1 MGYNDS
7 AILVVATRNPG
18 KAREFRQLLSSLP
31 FRVLSLDDVGVD
43 IEVEETGDTFN
54 ANAELKV
61 RAYQMASGELTIAD
75 DSGIEVAALGGAPGV
90 YSARFLREGQ
100 TDEEGRD
107 YLLEKMAGVPEGHRQ
122 ARYRAT
128 ITILG
133 RQTGGEVHFFEGAC
147 EGTITQYPIGN
158 GGFGY
163 DPIFWLPKERK
174 TMAEL
179 SPPEKDSISH
189 RGIAV
194 RSALGFLKTIT

>member
-61 RAYQMASGELTIAD
+61 RSYQKASGELTIAD
-75 DSGIEVAALGGAPGV
+75 DSGIEVDALGGAPGV

-107 YLLEKMAGVPEGHRQ
+107 YLLEKMTGVPEWRRQ

-128 ITILG
+128 IAILG
-133 RQTGGEVHFFEGAC
+133 RQTGGEVHFFEGVC
-147 EGTITQYPIGN
+147 EGTITHYPIGN

-194 RSALGFLKTIT
+194 RSALGFLKTII